1 MSQQAAIRVVAG
13 LLAVA
18 FVVLFVLVGTS
29 PEHFVYDEPPF
40 VEYVPL
46 LHKYGLST
54 AFLNSLT
61 GTVGPLYAFVQGAF
75 EQVTGLHP
83 VAMRLVNLALLAGVA
98 GLLAAW
104 LKRCGSPAW
113 AASALSV
120 VAVPMAWVMA
130 GMALSEMPALFFVAV
145 SLCLQLMAL
154 EAAVRPRSVVVLF
167 ALSGVALGIAVW
179 GRQPYLLLGGVPVVL
194 ALLERRL
201 RPAVVLFCVIVLGL
215 SLPQFL
221 IWKGLVPPSHQ
232 ERVQQ
237 GLAPLNALLSL
248 GYTGLCFFLL
258 APMIRWISATSAAAL
273 VVVAVVANATLDLV
287 SIAPLRPAVER
298 YASGRIATIYAELCG
313 SLFLA
318 VGLIFLAWLLRTT
331 WKGRNDLRVVL
342 VNLGLLGVALSPV
355 FIGHQYSSRYTAMS
369 LPYMILAAEP
379 WRRWGVATVVT
390 SIVGVVIGVVSLSGY
405 FTQ

>member
-1 MSQQAAIRVVAG
+1 MTG
-13 LLAVA
+13 LLAVG
-18 FVVLFVLVGTS
+18 FVVLIALVGTS
-29 PEHFVYDEPPF
+29 PGHFVYDEPPF

-75 EQVTGLHP
+75 EPLTGLHP
-83 VAMRLVNLALLAGVA
+83 VAMRLVNLGLLAGVA
-98 GLLAAW
+98 VLLAVW
-104 LKRCGSPAW
+104 LKHCGSPAW
-113 AASALSV
+113 AASAVSV
-120 VAVPMAWVMA
+120 VAIPMAWVMA
-130 GMALSEMPALFFVAV
+130 GMALSEMPALFFVMV
-145 SLCLQLMAL
+145 SLGLQLMAL
-154 EAAVRPRSVVVLF
+154 DAAIRPRTVFVLL

-201 RPAVVLFCVIVLGL
+201 RPAVALFCVIVLGL
-215 SLPQFL
+215 SLPQFV

-258 APMIRWISATSAAAL
+258 APMTRWLSAIWAAAL
-273 VVVAVVANATLDLV
+273 AAAAIVANATLHLV
-287 SIAPLRPAVER
+287 AIAPLRTAVER
-298 YASGRIATIYAELCG
+298 YAPGGVATAYGELCG

-318 VGLIFLAWLLRTT
+318 WGLIFLAWLLRTT
-331 WKGRNDLRVVL
+331 WKGRGDLRVVL
-342 VNLGLLGVALSPV
+342 VNVGLLAVALSPV

-379 WRRWGVATVVT
+379 WRRWGIATIATAVA
-390 SIVGVVIGVVSLSGY
+390 GALIGVISLSGY